1 MKIIRYFFCGM
12 LLMTFGFV
20 HADEATVS
28 EKPEVATSANET
40 QTTDQTQAID
50 QMQTSVQTQTVEP
63 SLTKKAQKGKALH
76 ERHCEFCHARLT
88 NKKPD
93 QLYTRPNHRVQN
105 YASLENKVLTCVNS
119 LGIPW
124 FEDEMAEVTAYLNEV
139 FYQFHTETT
148 Q

>member
-1 MKIIRYFFCGM
+1 MKVIHYFFCGM
-12 LLMTFGFV
+12 LLMTISFV

-28 EKPEVATSANET
+28 EKTEVTTPANET
-40 QTTDQTQAID
+40 QTTDE
-50 QMQTSVQTQTVEP
+50 TQTAESP
-63 SLTKKAQKGKALH
+63 LTEVAEKGKALH
-76 ERHCEFCHARLT
+76 ERHCKFCHARLT

-93 QLYTRPNHRVQN
+93 QLYTRLNRRVQS

-124 FEDEMAEVTAYLNEV
+124 FEDEMANVTAYLNEV
-139 FYQFHTETT
+139 FYQFNTETT